1 MKNIARILI
10 SSALLALSFICHGNG
25 PIDTRWLEANYT
37 KREVMVEM
45 RDGIK
50 LYTAIYEP
58 VTKKKRPVLMV
69 RTPYSCSPYGNG
81 WASDLTGMREQFVR
95 NEYIIVFQ
103 NVRGRFQSEGAF
115 ENVRPYNPHKTAT
128 ETDEAS
134 DAYDTI
140 EWLLKNT
147 RSNGKIGITGMSYPG
162 FYATMSALSG
172 HPALKAVSPQAPI
185 LDWYKGDDVH
195 HNGALMLTDSY
206 SFGQYM
212 FKRHDNPTVKEHRLP
227 YPVKGN
233 SYDWFL
239 EHKDG
244 TTLTAALADTMKFWN
259 EIMSHPHY
267 DSFWQERSLEQHLQD
282 VKPAILVTGG
292 SFDTD
297 DCYGAV
303 NTYRLIRDNSTNGSV
318 HFAYGPWCHG
328 CWHSTT
334 YKGLGQADFGS
345 GTGEYFMKNIEYP
358 FFRHYL
364 EGKGEKPEPVYI
376 RMSGDSLW
384 HTSESWPF
392 PGTEYIP
399 AYLNRNGMLSL
410 DMPSDSCS
418 SSAYVSDPAAPV
430 PFMQDASKRDRAYMA
445 ADQSFASYRND
456 VLTFTSACL
465 PVPVMLGGP
474 IRAELE
480 LSLGTTDADI
490 IVKLIDVHPDGYQM
504 LLRADVFPIRYR
516 HSISS
521 PEPATPGEITHVSFT
536 MNDIAHKIHP
546 GHRLMVQIQSSWFP
560 LVYMNPQTFMP
571 NIYEA
576 VDGDYVKSEV
586 TIYHQA
592 GNASRIILPV
602 VRQ

>member
-1 MKNIARILI
+1 
-10 SSALLALSFICHGNG
+10 
-25 PIDTRWLEANYT
+25 
-37 KREVMVEM
+37 
-45 RDGIK
+45 
-50 LYTAIYEP
+50 
-58 VTKKKRPVLMV
+58 
-69 RTPYSCSPYGNG
+69 
-81 WASDLTGMREQFVR
+81 
-95 NEYIIVFQ
+95 
-103 NVRGRFQSEGAF
+103 
-115 ENVRPYNPHKTAT
+115 
-128 ETDEAS
+128 
-134 DAYDTI
+134 
-140 EWLLKNT
+140 
-147 RSNGKIGITGMSYPG
+147 
-162 FYATMSALSG
+162 
-172 HPALKAVSPQAPI
+172 
-185 LDWYKGDDVH
+185 
-195 HNGALMLTDSY
+195 
-206 SFGQYM
+206 
-212 FKRHDNPTVKEHRLP
+212 
-227 YPVKGN
+227 
-233 SYDWFL
+233 
-239 EHKDG
+239 
-244 TTLTAALADTMKFWN
+244 
-259 EIMSHPHY
+259 
-267 DSFWQERSLEQHLQD
+267 
-282 VKPAILVTGG
+282 
-292 SFDTD
+292 
-297 DCYGAV
+297 
-303 NTYRLIRDNSTNGSV
+303 
-318 HFAYGPWCHG
+318 
-328 CWHSTT
+328 
-334 YKGLGQADFGS
+334 
-345 GTGEYFMKNIEYP
+345 MKNIEYP

-392 PGTEYIP
+392 PGTEYVP
-399 AYLNRNGMLSL
+399 AYLNRNGVLSL

-430 PFMQDASKRDRAYMA
+430 PFMKDASKRDRAYMA
-445 ADQSFASYRND
+445 ADQSFASHRND